1 MLITIIVQNYA
12 YYIRKFFF
20 LNYLLLTNS
29 SFHNQNTHFVTKT
42 ARYKVEFDAILD
54 YLIMQTQ

>member
-1 MLITIIVQNYA
+1 MRSFLSTYTNIKILLITKKSTINT

-29 SFHNQNTHFVTKT
+29 SFHNQKYVFCSENRT
-42 ARYKVEFDAILD
+42 
-54 YLIMQTQ
+54 TQS

>member
-1 MLITIIVQNYA
+1 MLIAKKSEIIT

-29 SFHNQNTHFVTKT
+29 RFHNQKYVFCYENRTV
-42 ARYKVEFDAILD
+42 
-54 YLIMQTQ
+54 QS

>member
-1 MLITIIVQNYA
+1 MRSFLGTYINDKILLITKKGKINT

-29 SFHNQNTHFVTKT
+29 SFHNQKYVFCSENRT
-42 ARYKVEFDAILD
+42 I
-54 YLIMQTQ
+54 QS